1 MSGAAAK
8 VLRLDEQ
15 KRGVLAAGFAA
26 DVLIFDPKE
35 IRDEATYVKPHA
47 RAKGMRW
54 VFVNGEA
61 AMADGKLGSARG
73 GKLLLRR

>member
-1 MSGAAAK
+1 
-8 VLRLDEQ
+8 
-15 KRGVLAAGFAA
+15 
-26 DVLIFDPKE
+26 
-35 IRDEATYVKPHA
+35 
-47 RAKGMRW
+47 MRW